1 MFICYEVERAL
12 VCCVLRMFAV
22 DEPRWRNEV
31 NAVTQQE
38 VEYARM
44 F

>member
-1 MFICYEVERAL
+1 
-12 VCCVLRMFAV
+12 MFAV

-31 NAVTQQE
+31 NAVTLPICLPCEE